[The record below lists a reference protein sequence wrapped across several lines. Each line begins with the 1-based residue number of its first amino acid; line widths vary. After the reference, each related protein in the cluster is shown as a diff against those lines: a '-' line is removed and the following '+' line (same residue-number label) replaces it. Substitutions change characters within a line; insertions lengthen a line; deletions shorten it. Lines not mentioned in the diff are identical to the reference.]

1 MSAILGVDV
10 GGTFTDFFLRDVVT
24 DEARS
29 HKIASTPD
37 DPSHAVLEGLNALLP
52 HGALAFLAHGTTV
65 GTNALIQRRGGR
77 VALITTAG
85 FKDLLEIGR
94 QTRPKIYDLKAD
106 HPEPLVSRERR
117 FEVAERIGPN
127 GEVIR
132 PLNDAEVKRAVADVA
147 ASKAES
153 VAVCFLFSFVN
164 PTHERRIGRA
174 LRAAL
179 PHVQVSLSCD
189 VQPEFREYE
198 RLSTTV
204 LNAFLQ
210 PVVSRYLAHLKDAIA
225 SHAPDAAIGVC
236 QSSGGLMSLARA
248 TEMPIR
254 TALSGPAAGVV
265 GAVTAGLRTGHRS
278 LITFDMGGT
287 STDVCLVLDGK
298 AEMTF
303 GRSVAGFPVRLPSL
317 DIHTVG
323 AGGGSIAHIAGDGLM
338 RTGPMSAGAV
348 PGPACYGRGG
358 TDPTVSDANLV
369 LGRLPEALIGGRM
382 RLNRSLAEAAMAPLA
397 QRLGLSLCETALGII
412 RIVNAN
418 MMRAI
423 RAVSVERGYD
433 PRDFALM
440 AFGGAGGLHAVE
452 IAREMGIRTI
462 LLPPAPGILCAE
474 GVAASVLEESFV
486 GSCRAAIEGELAPAA
501 AICGELT
508 AAATEWLDQR
518 DTLGATGAQDVAL
531 DMRYVGQNF
540 ELAIAIPQGKS
551 LPPPDWLR
559 RAFLDAHQRKYGHH
573 DPTAAIE
580 IVNVR
585 VTARKARADPVG
597 QTLGARQV
605 HCPPVSTISHP
616 VWFSPDRPVDAP
628 FIERNGLAAGMTLE
642 GPLVVTQ
649 YDATTL
655 VPPDC
660 RLCVEEDGNIVIRI
674 NHAAAI

>member
-10 GGTFTDFFLRDVVT
+10 GGTFTDFFLRDVLT
-24 DEARS
+24 GQARF

-37 DPSHAVLEGLNALLP
+37 DPARAILEGLSALLP
-52 HGALAFLAHGTTV
+52 PGALAFLAHGTTV

-94 QTRPKIYDLKAD
+94 QTRPKIYDLRAD
-106 HPEPLVSRERR
+106 HPEPLVPRERR
-117 FEVAERIGPN
+117 FEVHERIGPT

-132 PLNDAEVKRAVADVA
+132 QLSEAEVKRAIADVA

-153 VAVCFLFSFVN
+153 VAVCFLFSFLN
-164 PTHERRIGRA
+164 PAHERRIERA
-174 LRAAL
+174 LRVAL

-210 PVVSRYLAHLKDAIA
+210 PVVSHYLAHLKDAVA

-265 GAVTAGLRTGHRS
+265 GAITAGLRTGHS
-278 LITFDMGGT
+278 NLITFDMGGT
-287 STDVCLVLDGK
+287 STDVCLVLDAK

-323 AGGGSIAHIAGDGLM
+323 AGGGSIAHIANDGLM

-348 PGPACYGRGG
+348 PGPACYGYGG

-369 LGRLPEALIGGRM
+369 LGRLPDALIGGRM
-382 RLNRSLAEAAMAPLA
+382 RLERSRAETAITPLA

-418 MMRAI
+418 MIRAI
-423 RAVSVERGYD
+423 RLVSIERGYD

-452 IAREMGIRTI
+452 IAREIGIRTVLI
-462 LLPPAPGILCAE
+462 PPAPGILCAE

-486 GSCRAAIEGELAPAA
+486 GSCRAAIEGDLAPAA
-501 AICGELT
+501 AICTKLT
-508 AAATEWLDQR
+508 EAATQWLEKR
-518 DTLGATGAQDVAL
+518 DTLGTAGSPDVAL

-540 ELAIAIPQGKS
+540 ELAIPIPPGKS
-551 LPPPDWLR
+551 LPRPDWLR

-585 VTARKARADPVG
+585 VTARKAPSDLVG
-597 QTLGARQV
+597 QSPGIRQV
-605 HCPPVSTISHP
+605 HSSPVSVITRP
-616 VWFSPDRPVDAP
+616 VWFSTDRPIDVP
-628 FIERNGLAAGMTLE
+628 LIERNGLTPGMTLE
-642 GPLVVTQ
+642 GPLIVTQ

-660 RLCVEEDGNIVIRI
+660 RLGVEEDGNIVIKI
-674 NHAAAI
+674 NHDAAL

>member
-10 GGTFTDFFLRDVVT
+10 GGTFTDFFLRDVLT
-24 DEARS
+24 GEARS

-37 DPSHAVLEGLNALLP
+37 DPSRAILEGLNALLSR
-52 HGALAFLAHGTTV
+52 GALGFLAHGTTV

-94 QTRPKIYDLKAD
+94 QTRPKIYDLRTD
-106 HPEPLVSRERR
+106 HPEPLVPRQRR
-117 FEVAERIGPN
+117 FEVDERIGPD

-132 PLNDAEVKRAVADVA
+132 PLSDADMARAVADVA
-147 ASKAES
+147 ASRAES

-164 PTHERRIGRA
+164 PAHEQRIGRA

-210 PVVSRYLAHLKDAIA
+210 PVVSRYLAQLQDAVGA
-225 SHAPDAAIGVC
+225 HAPDAAIGVC
-236 QSSGGLMSLARA
+236 QSSGGLMSLVRA

-265 GAVTAGLRTGHRS
+265 GAITAGLRTGHS
-278 LITFDMGGT
+278 NLITFDMGGT
-287 STDVCLVLDGK
+287 STDVCLVLDAK

-323 AGGGSIAHIAGDGLM
+323 AGGGSIAHIASDGLM

-358 TDPTVSDANLV
+358 TDATVSDANLV
-369 LGRLPEALIGGRM
+369 LGRLPDALIGGRM
-382 RLNRSLAEAAMAPLA
+382 RLDRSLAEAAMIPLA
-397 QRLGLSLCETALGII
+397 QKLGLGVCETALGIV

-418 MMRAI
+418 MIRAI
-423 RAVSVERGYD
+423 RVVSVERGYD

-452 IAREMGIRTI
+452 IAREIGIRTV

-486 GSCRAAIEGELAPAA
+486 GSCRAAIEGDLAPTAA
-501 AICGELT
+501 MCAELT
-508 AAATEWLDQR
+508 NAANQWLDKR
-518 DTLGATGAQDVAL
+518 DTLGTTGSQDVVL

-540 ELAIAIPQGKS
+540 ELAIPIPRGKS
-551 LPPPDWLR
+551 LPHPDWLKQ
-559 RAFLDAHQRKYGHH
+559 AFLDAHQRKYGHH

-585 VTARKARADPVG
+585 VTARKARTDLVG
-597 QTLGARQV
+597 QKLGVRQV
-605 HCPPVSTISHP
+605 HSPPVSFITRP
-616 VWFSPDRPVDAP
+616 VWFSTNRPVDVP
-628 FIERNGLAAGMTLE
+628 FIERSGLAPGMTLE

-655 VPPDC
+655 VPPGC
-660 RLCVEEDGNIVIRI
+660 RLGVAEDGNIVIRV
-674 NHAAAI
+674 NHDATI

>member
-10 GGTFTDFFLRDVVT
+10 GGTFTDFFLRDDLT
-24 DEARS
+24 GEARS

-37 DPSHAVLEGLNALLP
+37 DPSRAILKGLKVLLP

-65 GTNALIQRRGGR
+65 ATNALIQRQGGR

-106 HPEPLVSRERR
+106 HPDPLVPRERR
-117 FEVAERIGPN
+117 FEVTERIGPN

-132 PLNDAEVKRAVADVA
+132 PLSDADVKRAIADVA
-147 ASKAES
+147 ASKANS
-153 VAVCFLFSFVN
+153 VAVCFLFSFLN
-164 PTHERRIGRA
+164 PTHERGIKRA

-210 PVVSRYLAHLKDAIA
+210 PVVSRYLAHLEDAIA
-225 SHAPDAAIGVC
+225 SHTPEAAIGVC

-265 GAVTAGLRTGHRS
+265 GAIAAGLHTGHRN

-298 AEMTF
+298 AEVAF
-303 GRSVAGFPVRLPSL
+303 GRSVAGFPVRLSSL

-323 AGGGSIAHIAGDGLM
+323 AGGGSIAHIAADGLM
-338 RTGPMSAGAV
+338 RIGPMSAGAV
-348 PGPACYGRGG
+348 PGPACYGLGG

-369 LGRLPEALIGGRM
+369 LGRLPEVLIGGRM
-382 RLNRSLAEAAMAPLA
+382 RLNRSMAEAAMVRLA
-397 QRLGLSLCETALGII
+397 QKLGLSLCETALGII

-423 RAVSVERGYD
+423 RVVSVERGYD

-452 IAREMGIRTI
+452 IAREIGIRTI
-462 LLPPAPGILCAE
+462 LVPPSPGILCAE

-486 GSCRAAIEGELAPAA
+486 GSCRAAIAGDLAPAA
-501 AICGELT
+501 ALCAELT
-508 AAATEWLDQR
+508 AAATQWLDKP
-518 DTLGATGAQDVAL
+518 DTLGATGSQDVAL

-540 ELAIAIPQGKS
+540 ELAIPIPQGKS
-551 LPPPDWLR
+551 LPRPDWLR

-573 DPTAAIE
+573 DPLAAIE
-580 IVNVR
+580 IINVR
-585 VTARKARADPVG
+585 VTARKARADLVG
-597 QTLGARQV
+597 QGLGVRQV
-605 HCPPVSTISHP
+605 HSPPILTNTHP
-616 VWFSPDRPVDAP
+616 VWFSTTRPVDVP
-628 FIERNGLAAGMTLE
+628 FIERNGLASGMTLE
-642 GPLVVTQ
+642 GPLVITQ

-660 RLCVEEDGNIVIRI
+660 RLCVEGDGNIVIRI
-674 NHAAAI
+674 DQP